1 MSSLLLIVNHWFVSC
16 EGDILHKMTVDV
28 FPGGREFFISA
39 TLPLSMTE
47 FRNNFFE
54 KDYFLR
60 SCIRGYLNIAVPTL
74 AKNCRFVS
82 KIVTTFFIACRFTA
96 KSQREG
102 GFMSLYLATTVYVGF
117 V

>member
-1 MSSLLLIVNHWFVSC
+1 
-16 EGDILHKMTVDV
+16 MTVDV